1 MKTTKFLSLLL
12 TATLTLVSCGDDN
25 EDIIISGG
33 GGGSS
38 TEASNNSNKNTSG
51 PAEAKYRY
59 EFPKLK
65 GGTSVVVVHKSILNK
80 NTKDEG
86 VNYCVEWDYNINA
99 QRWSC
104 YQLYSSI
111 NYHSSYN
118 VSRYYADNDGTLS
131 ATCQYPNDADL
142 PVDYRFAEDPYKYSG
157 YDHGHI
163 CPSADRLR
171 ATECNYQTFYI
182 TNMQPQY
189 NKFNAGLWAKMEE
202 DVRTWANQSDTLY
215 VCKGGTID
223 KKANIIE
230 YVNHNS
236 HQSSQVNDSHIPVP
250 KYFFMA
256 VLSRKSGQYQ
266 AMGYWVEQ
274 VNADRSSDTRKN
286 YAVSIDVLEDRT
298 GIDFFCNLPDDIETK
313 VEKTLAPSYWFK

>member
-1 MKTTKFLSLLL
+1 MKTTKLLSFLLA
-12 TATLTLVSCGDDN
+12 ATLVLASCGDDG
-25 EDIIISGG
+25 EDIIIKP

-38 TEASNNSNKNTSG
+38 SEAAVNSNKNTSG
-51 PAEAKYRY
+51 PAEANYRL

-65 GGTSVVVVHKSILNK
+65 GGSSIVIVHKAILNK

-86 VNYCVEWDYNINA
+86 VNYSLEWDYTINA

-118 VSRYYADNDGTLS
+118 VARYYADNNGSLS
-131 ATCQYPNDADL
+131 ADCQYPNDPDL
-142 PVDYRFAEDPYKYSG
+142 PATYRPTQDPYKYSN

-171 ATECNYQTFYI
+171 ATECNYQTFFL
-182 TNMQPQY
+182 TNMQPQF
-189 NKFNAGLWAKMEE
+189 NKFNSGLWQKMEE
-202 DVRTWANQSDTLY
+202 DIRTWASQSDTLY

-223 KKANIIE
+223 KRDNIIE
-230 YVNHNS
+230 YVYQRS
-236 HQSSQVNDSHIPVP
+236 HQTSMANSSHIPVP
-250 KYFFMA
+250 KYFFTA
-256 VLSRKSGQYQ
+256 VLSRRGSQWQ

-274 VNADRSSDTRKN
+274 TNADRSNDDRRS
-286 YAVSIDVLEDRT
+286 YAVSIDELENRT
-298 GIDFFCNLPDDIETK
+298 GLDFFCNLPDDIEAK
-313 VEKTLAPSYWFK
+313 VEKTMTTSYWFK

>member
-12 TATLTLVSCGDDN
+12 ITALSLSSCGDD
-25 EDIIISGG
+25 EDQIINSGG
-33 GGGSS
+33 RSS
-38 TEASNNSNKNTSG
+38 GADTNSNKNTSG

-65 GGTSVVVVHKSILNK
+65 GGSSVVVVHKSILNK
-80 NTKDEG
+80 NTKDTG
-86 VNYCVEWDYNINA
+86 VNYSVEWDYDINA

-163 CPSADRLR
+163 CPSADRQR

-182 TNMQPQY
+182 TNMQPQT
-189 NKFNAGLWAKMEE
+189 KVFNGSDKNTPAEHSPWFRIE
-202 DVRTWANQSDTLY
+202 DRTRTWAGKFDTLY
-215 VCKGGTID
+215 VCKGGVIGNSTKTIGSGSN
-223 KKANIIE
+223 K
-230 YVNHNS
+230 
-236 HQSSQVNDSHIPVP
+236 IPVP
-250 KYFFMA
+250 SYFFVALLGKKGSTYKAIGFWMEH
-256 VLSRKSGQYQ
+256 VGSYTEKKPLS
-266 AMGYWVEQ
+266 
-274 VNADRSSDTRKN
+274 N
-286 YAVSIDVLEDRT
+286 YAVNIDQLERLTDF
-298 GIDFFCNLPDDIETK
+298 DFFCNLPDETENA
-313 VEKTLAPSYWFK
+313 VEKSYKASDWDNLQ

>member
-1 MKTTKFLSLLL
+1 MKTTKVLFFLL
-12 TATLTLVSCGDDN
+12 TASFTLASCGDD
-25 EDIIISGG
+25 EDIIIQKGN
-33 GGGSS
+33 GSS
-38 TEASNNSNKNTSG
+38 SEAAINSNKNTSG
-51 PAEAKYRY
+51 PAEAQYCL

-65 GGTSVVVVHKSILNK
+65 GGSSIVTVHKSILNK
-80 NTKDEG
+80 NTRNEG
-86 VNYCVEWDYNINA
+86 VNYSVEWDYNISA

-118 VSRYYADNDGTLS
+118 VSRYYADNDGSLS
-131 ATCQYPNDADL
+131 AQCQYPNDSDL
-142 PVDYRFAEDPYKYSG
+142 PAEYRFATDPFKYSG

-171 ATECNYQTFYI
+171 ATECNYQTFFI

-202 DVRTWANQSDTLY
+202 DVRSWANQSDTLY

-223 KKANIIE
+223 KSSNILE
-230 YVNHNS
+230 YIFQSS
-236 HQSSQVNDSHIPVP
+236 HQSTKVNDKHIPVP

-256 VLSRKSGQYQ
+256 VLSRKGSQWQ

-274 VNADRSSDTRKN
+274 VNADRSNDNRKN
-286 YAVSIDVLEDRT
+286 YAISIDQLESLT

-313 VEKTLAPSYWFK
+313 VEKSLSSSYWF